1 MNPVGGGC
9 DSSYLPVR
17 VALAWQNPTMIW
29 FIQGLALFLGVHS
42 TRIFAEG
49 WRAAT
54 ITRVG
59 EGPWKGLY
67 TVVSIAGFV
76 LLVWGYGQARQQM
89 LLWDPPVF
97 MRHVTALLMLPVF
110 VLFVAAYVPR
120 NGIKSK
126 LHHPQVLS
134 VKLWA
139 LAHLLSN
146 GNLADVLLFG
156 GFLAWAI
163 LSFTAAR
170 KRDRAAGKV
179 YPPGTMQG
187 TIVCV
192 IAGLA
197 IYAGFVMGLHTW
209 LIGVKPV

>member
-1 MNPVGGGC
+1 
-9 DSSYLPVR
+9 
-17 VALAWQNPTMIW
+17 MIW
-29 FIQGLALFLGVHS
+29 FILGLALFLGIHS
-42 TRIFAEG
+42 TRAFADG

-54 ITRVG
+54 IARIG
-59 EGPWKGLY
+59 EGPWKAIYSVL
-67 TVVSIAGFV
+67 SIAGFI
-76 LLVWGYGQARQQM
+76 LLAWGYGQARQQ
-89 LLWDPPVF
+89 LPLWDPPAF

-120 NGIKSK
+120 NGIKAK
-126 LHHPQVLS
+126 VHHPQVLS

-139 LAHLLSN
+139 FAHLLSN

-179 YPPGTMQG
+179 YPAGTVQG
-187 TIVCV
+187 TIACV
-192 IAGLA
+192 ITGLA
-197 IYAGFVMGLHTW
+197 IYAAFVMGLHAW
-209 LIGVKPV
+209 LIGVRVI